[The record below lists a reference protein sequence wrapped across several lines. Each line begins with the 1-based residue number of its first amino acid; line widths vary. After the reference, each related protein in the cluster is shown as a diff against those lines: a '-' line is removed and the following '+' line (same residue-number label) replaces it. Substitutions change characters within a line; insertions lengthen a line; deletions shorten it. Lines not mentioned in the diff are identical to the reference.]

1 LLSRLFRKP
10 GPKIT
15 REQSLTAIPIRNGN
29 VQWEIDEEVD
39 ETLIV
44 IPRRDDWWV
53 RLFARFFFVP
63 DNKKVTL
70 DELGSFV
77 WKRCDGET
85 TVDELIAAFGERYKL
100 SRKEAELSMIA
111 FLQQMAKKRLIGLA
125 VPGQAQSPETQPG
138 AGRRARRRKKKKNV
152 HS

>member
-1 LLSRLFRKP
+1 LLSRLFRKS

-15 REQSLTAIPIRNGN
+15 REQSLTAIPIRNDN
-29 VQWEIDEEVD
+29 VHWETDEDVD
-39 ETLIV
+39 ETLII

-53 RLFARFFFVP
+53 RMLARFFFVP
-63 DNKKVTL
+63 GHKKVTL

-77 WKRCDGET
+77 WKRCNGET
-85 TVDELIAAFGERYKL
+85 TVDELIESFGERYKL

-125 VPGQAQSPETQPG
+125 VPGQEQHSEPPSGT
-138 AGRRARRRKKKKNV
+138 GRRARRRRRKKKV